1 VTTEPPFVDADK
13 QLGEQYLPTERYRD
27 LAGRDVGP
35 WVRRIIIA
43 SLLALAILGL
53 LNVFGQEPTT
63 STASGPAASLDLYSP
78 KRIRGGLLFEARFTV
93 RAFGHDLK
101 EPKLV
106 LDPGWLESMT
116 LNTMEPAATAE
127 HTDNGRIVLE
137 YDLIPAGRRLVVWLQ
152 FQANPTNLGTQS
164 QGVELF
170 DGTTRLL
177 GITRSIT
184 VFP

>member
-1 VTTEPPFVDADK
+1 VD
-13 QLGEQYLPTERYRD
+13 GGNYLSPERHRD
-27 LAGRDVGP
+27 LVGRDVGP
-35 WVRRIIIA
+35 WVRRA
-43 SLLALAILGL
+43 VLAALLAVAILAL

-63 STASGPAASLDLYSP
+63 STASGPDASLDVSSP
-78 KRIRGGLLFEARFTV
+78 KSIRGGLLFESRFTV
-93 RAFGHDLK
+93 RALGHDLK

-116 LNTMEPAATAE
+116 LNTVEPAAKAE
-127 HTDNGRIVLE
+127 QTDNGRIVLE
-137 YDLIPAGRRLVVWLQ
+137 YDLIPAGRRLVVWLM

-164 QGVELF
+164 QDVELF

-177 GITRSIT
+177 GLNRSIA